1 MTIHLTFLPDFP
13 VAIKNGVGGSLG
25 RRLYAGLGSA
35 GKHFFYFDLD
45 QSGGDWQPAA
55 DFPGVERNDA
65 VCVTT
70 PKGLYV
76 FSGAGNDPRHAHT
89 SVLMDSYFFCVDT
102 QQWHSLDT
110 TLPVGLLGASA
121 TAVND
126 HQLLFWGGYCKETFD
141 ALMKQLSVASS
152 AEESTE
158 LLTVF
163 MGQSVEAYGWNSLIW
178 LYDVRKNTWEAI
190 ARNPYPA
197 NCGAALV
204 RANDDYLLIEGEVK
218 PGLRS
223 LKTKCYRFDHQWRLT
238 TKHTTSI
245 AEQWPHHEGIAGG
258 YASAVENAIVLAGGA
273 YFIGSQAN
281 YQQGKLY
288 SHQGLTKHY
297 SDTIWR
303 HQNDEWAQ
311 AGKLPIP
318 SAYGV
323 SIPSQDGLYVL
334 GGETLD
340 GQTLSCCYHLK
351 AI

>member
-13 VAIKNGVGGSLG
+13 IAIKNGVGGSLG

-35 GKHFFYFDLD
+35 GKHFFYFDLN
-45 QSGGDWQPAA
+45 QPGGHWQPAPG
-55 DFPGVERNDA
+55 FPGAERNDA
-65 VCVTT
+65 VSVTT
-70 PKGLYV
+70 SEGLYV
-76 FSGAGNDPRHAHT
+76 FSGAGNDPRHAYT
-89 SVLMDSYFFCVDT
+89 SVLMDSYFFCANK

-110 TLPVGLLGASA
+110 TLPLGLLGASA
-121 TAVND
+121 IAVND
-126 HQLLFWGGYCKETFD
+126 HQFLFWGGYCKETFD
-141 ALMKQLSVASS
+141 ALMKQLSQASS
-152 AEESTE
+152 SDASDKHINA
-158 LLTVF
+158 F
-163 MGQSVEAYGWNSLIW
+163 MGQPIEAYGWNSHIW

-190 ARNPYPA
+190 TRNPYPA

-204 RANDDYLLIEGEVK
+204 RINDDFMLIEGEVK

-223 LKTKCYRFDHQWRLT
+223 LKTKCYQFDHQWRLT
-238 TKHTTSI
+238 TKYTTSI
-245 AEQWPHHEGIAGG
+245 ADQWSHHEGIAGG
-258 YASAVENAIVLAGGA
+258 YGSAVDNSIILAGGA

-281 YQQGKLY
+281 FQQGKLY
-288 SHQGLTKHY
+288 SHQGLRKHY

-303 HQNDEWAQ
+303 YQNGEWEQ
-311 AGKLPIP
+311 TGKLPIP
-318 SAYGV
+318 SAYGI